1 MKQAEPP
8 ILSALIQALCCLP
21 GIGKK
26 SAQRISYHLL
36 QRDRDGAKSLA
47 AALSDAMENIGS
59 CKRCRNFSEAPL
71 CDLCL
76 SDKRDSSLLCIVE
89 SPADVFAMEEAG
101 YNGKYF
107 VLMGHLSPLDGIGP
121 RELGLDQLAA
131 YLAGAPDTNA
141 GSEVREVILATNST
155 MEGEATA
162 HYINDIVRKY
172 QLRVTRIAHGVPL
185 GGELEYIDSNTLSH
199 ALAGRS
205 EIAE

>member
-1 MKQAEPP
+1 MRAEPP
-8 ILSALIQALCCLP
+8 SLSVLIRALCCMP

-36 QRDRDGAKSLA
+36 QRDRNGAKSLA
-47 AALSDAMENIGS
+47 AALADAMDNIGS
-59 CKRCRNFSEAPL
+59 CRRCRNFSETPV

-76 SDKRDSSLLCIVE
+76 SDKRDGSLLCIVE

-121 RELGLDQLAA
+121 QELGLDKLAA
-131 YLAGAPDTNA
+131 YLAGYPGVEA
-141 GSEVREVILATNST
+141 GAGVKEVILATNST

-162 HYINDIVRKY
+162 HFISDVVQKYDI
-172 QLRVTRIAHGVPL
+172 RVTRIAHGVPL

-199 ALAGRS
+199 ALAGRRD
-205 EIAE
+205 ITG